1 MKRLSF
7 LFCSLLVSTAAH
19 AVSWA
24 DLWLTKEQQ
33 AQRLLEAG
41 KPADAADKFQDAR
54 RRAYAQI
61 KAGQYDE
68 AAKRLEGFEDPQSQ
82 YNRGNAL
89 ARSGKLEDALAAYD
103 EAIKQTSADSTL
115 GRDARHNRELV
126 AKQLE
131 NQQQASQSG
140 SEGQSQPRDQS
151 HSDQSQSGQSQSGRS
166 QSGDQSPSGDRN
178 DQRNAGNQGDRN
190 MQSQDGEQY
199 AAAGSQQQNQD
210 QGQQGKDS
218 QGESPGE
225 RQAQAEQPQ
234 GAQDDSAISEAEK
247 AKQDAADAR
256 RDAEAAL
263 AQANRNDPARRNES
277 PSGRMAQPGERPA
290 DEQGKPVAG
299 NEPPS
304 EQTLALDQWLRQIP
318 DDPGGLLRRKFLIE
332 HLKRQQESRQ

>member
-7 LFCSLLVSTAAH
+7 ILCSLLVSTAAH

-33 AQRLLEAG
+33 AQRLLDAG

-54 RRAYAQI
+54 RRAYAEI
-61 KAGQYDE
+61 KAGEYDE
-68 AAKRLEGFEDPQSQ
+68 AAKRLEGFEDPLSQ

-103 EAIKQTSADSTL
+103 EAIKQTPADSTL

-131 NQQQASQSG
+131 KQQQASQSRSG
-140 SEGQSQPRDQS
+140 
-151 HSDQSQSGQSQSGRS
+151 GQSQSGEQSRS
-166 QSGDQSPSGDRN
+166 DDRN
-178 DQRNAGNQGDRN
+178 DQRTAGNQGEKG
-190 MQSQDGEQY
+190 MQSQDGEQR
-199 AAAGSQQQNQD
+199 AADGSQQQNQD
-210 QGQQGKDS
+210 PGQQGSDS
-218 QGESPGE
+218 QGEQ
-225 RQAQAEQPQ
+225 RQAQAGQSQ
-234 GAQDDSAISEAEK
+234 SSQDDSASSEAEK
-247 AKQDAADAR
+247 AKQEAADAR

-263 AQANRNDPARRNES
+263 AQSNQNDPAKRNES
-277 PSGRMAQPGERPA
+277 ASGRMLQPGERPV
-290 DEQGKPVAG
+290 DEEGKPVAAD
-299 NEPPS
+299 EPPS

-318 DDPGGLLRRKFLIE
+318 DDPAGLLRRKFLIE